1 MIDIQTQAEQQLRKL
16 LCSAVEKAKDNGE
29 LIQAEIPEFVVEI
42 PADSSNGDFATNI
55 AMIGAR
61 FFKQAPKIIAQKIVD
76 NIVLND
82 TYFDRCEIAG
92 PGFINF
98 FLNKTWFGE
107 AIIAVLGEENHYGKT
122 NFGLSKKILV
132 EFVSANP
139 TGPMHIGN
147 ARGGAMGDCLAEILS
162 WAGYSVSREF
172 YVNDAGNQIEKFKK
186 SLSIRYQQLFLG
198 EQAVPLTE
206 DCYQGVDIIQRAKDF
221 ADIYKDKYM
230 GVSEDERRQALV
242 DYALPLNIKGLKT
255 DLFKYKIQYD
265 EWFLESDLHKQG
277 KLYEIVDMLKSRGF
291 VYENGGAVWFKATEF
306 DGEKDEV
313 LIRDNGIPTYFL
325 ADIAYHY
332 NKLVDRGFD
341 KAIDI
346 WGADHHGHVARLKWA
361 LQALEIDPERLDII
375 LMQMV
380 RLVRDGETVKLSKRS
395 GKSITLTSLLDE
407 IPIDAAR
414 FFFNMREASSH
425 FDFDL
430 DLAIEESSKN
440 PVYYVQYAHA
450 RICQILK
457 NLEELGYKPS
467 INSDY
472 ELLNTNEEIELIKAI
487 AKFPSEIIS
496 AACSYNPSRITRFAL
511 DIATLFHK
519 FYTVCKV
526 KGSEEALLN
535 ARLSLC
541 SAVKITLKNVLTIL
555 NISAPE
561 EM

>member
-16 LCSAVEKAKDNGE
+16 LCLALEKAKDNGE
-29 LIQAEIPEFVVEI
+29 LIQAEISDFIVEI
-42 PADSSNGDFATNI
+42 PADPSNGDFATNI
-55 AMIGAR
+55 AMVGAKA
-61 FFKQAPKIIAQKIVD
+61 FKQSPKIIAQKIVD
-76 NIVLND
+76 NVVLDD

-98 FLNKTWFGE
+98 FLNGTWFKE

-122 NFGLSKKILV
+122 NFGLNKKVLV

-147 ARGGAMGDCLAEILS
+147 ARGGAMGDCLSEILS
-162 WAGYSVSREF
+162 WAGYNVSREF

-198 EQAVPLTE
+198 EQAVPLAE
-206 DCYQGVDIIQRAKDF
+206 DCYQGADIIQRAKDF
-221 ADIYKDKYM
+221 SDIYNDKYM
-230 GVSEDERRQALV
+230 NASEDERRQALV
-242 DYALPLNIKGLKT
+242 DYALPLNIEGLKT
-255 DLFKYKIQYD
+255 DLLKYKIQYD
-265 EWFLESDLHKQG
+265 NWFLESDLHKQG
-277 KLYEIVDMLKSRGF
+277 KLYEIVDILKNRGF
-291 VYENGGAVWFKATEF
+291 VYEAGGAVWFKATEF
-306 DGEKDEV
+306 GGEKDEV

-361 LQALEIDPERLDII
+361 LEALGIDSERLDII

-457 NLEELGYKPS
+457 NIEELGYKPS
-467 INSDY
+467 IHSEY
-472 ELLNTNEEIELIKAI
+472 ELLKTKEEIELIKAI
-487 AKFPSEIIS
+487 AKFPSEII
-496 AACSYNPSRITRFAL
+496 AAASSYNPSRITRFAL

-526 KGSEEALLN
+526 KGSEEALLK

-541 SAVKITLKNVLTIL
+541 FAVKITLKNALTVL

>member
-16 LCSAVEKAKDNGE
+16 LCLAVEKAKDNGD
-29 LIQAEIPEFVVEI
+29 LIQAEISEFVVEI

-61 FFKQAPKIIAQKIVD
+61 VFKQAPKMIAQKIVD
-76 NIVLND
+76 NIALDD

-98 FLNKTWFGE
+98 FLNKTWFSE
-107 AIIAVLGEENHYGKT
+107 AIIAVLGEESHYGKT
-122 NFGLSKKILV
+122 NFGLNKKVLV

-147 ARGGAMGDCLAEILS
+147 ARGGAIGDCLSEILS
-162 WAGYSVSREF
+162 WAGYSTSREF

-198 EQAVPLTE
+198 EQAVPLSE
-206 DCYQGVDIIQRAKDF
+206 DCYQGADIIQRAKDF
-221 ADIYKDKYM
+221 ADIHKDKYM
-230 GVSEDERRQALV
+230 NVSEDERRQALV
-242 DYALPLNIKGLKT
+242 EYALPLNISGLKT
-255 DLFKYKIQYD
+255 DLLKYKIQYD
-265 EWFLESDLHKQG
+265 KWFLESDLHKQG
-277 KLYEIVDMLKSRGF
+277 KLYEIVDMLKSRGYI
-291 VYENGGAVWFKATEF
+291 YEDGGAVWFKATEF
-306 DGEKDEV
+306 GGEKDDV

-361 LQALEIDPERLDII
+361 LEALGIDPKRLDII

-414 FFFNMREASSH
+414 FFFNMREANSH

-430 DLAIEESSKN
+430 DLAIEQSSKN

-467 INSDY
+467 INSEY
-472 ELLNTNEEIELIKAI
+472 ELLNTKEEIELIKAI
-487 AKFPSEIIS
+487 AKFPGEII
-496 AACSYNPSRITRFAL
+496 AAASSYNPSRITRFAL

-526 KGSEEALLN
+526 KGSEENLLN

-541 SAVKITLKNVLTIL
+541 SAVKITLKNALTIL

>member
-1 MIDIQTQAEQQLRKL
+1 MIDIQTQAEQQLKKL
-16 LCSAVEKAKDNGE
+16 LLSAVEKAKDNGE
-29 LIQAEIPEFVVEI
+29 LIQAELSEFIVEI

-55 AMIGAR
+55 AMVGAKS
-61 FFKQAPKIIAQKIVD
+61 FKQAPKIIAQKIVD
-76 NIVLND
+76 NIVLDD

-98 FLNKTWFGE
+98 FLNKTWFKE
-107 AIIAVLGEENHYGKT
+107 AVIAVLGEESHYGKT
-122 NFGLSKKILV
+122 NFGMNKKVLV

-147 ARGGAMGDCLAEILS
+147 ARGGAMGDCLSEILS
-162 WAGYSVSREF
+162 WSGYNTSREF

-198 EQAVPLTE
+198 EREIPLTE
-206 DCYQGVDIIQRAKDF
+206 DCYQGADIIQCAKNF
-221 ADIYKDKYM
+221 ADMHKDKYM
-230 GVSEDERRQALV
+230 NVSEEERRQALV
-242 DYALPLNIKGLKT
+242 DYALPLNISGLKT
-255 DLFKYKIQYD
+255 DLLKYKIEYD
-265 EWFLESDLHKQG
+265 NWFLESDLHKQG
-277 KLYEIVDMLKSRGF
+277 KLNEIVDMLKNKGY
-291 VYENGGAVWFKATEF
+291 VYDSDGAVWFKATEF
-306 DGEKDEV
+306 GGEKDEV

-332 NKLVDRGFD
+332 NKLVDRGFE

-361 LQALEIDPERLDII
+361 LEALGIDPKRLDII

-395 GKSITLTSLLDE
+395 GKSITLNSLLDE

-430 DLAIEESSKN
+430 DLAVEESSKN

-457 NLEELGYKPS
+457 NLKELGYKPS
-467 INSDY
+467 IDSEY
-472 ELLNTNEEIELIKAI
+472 ELLETKEEIELIKAI

-526 KGSEEALLN
+526 KGSEDALLN

-541 SAVKITLKNVLTIL
+541 SAVKITLKNALTIL

>member
-16 LCSAVEKAKDNGE
+16 LCLALEKAKDNGE
-29 LIQAEIPEFVVEI
+29 LIQAEISDFIVEI
-42 PADSSNGDFATNI
+42 PADPSNGDFATNI
-55 AMIGAR
+55 AMVGAKV
-61 FFKQAPKIIAQKIVD
+61 FKQSPKIIAQKIVD
-76 NIVLND
+76 NVVLDD

-98 FLNKTWFGE
+98 FLNGTWFKE

-122 NFGLSKKILV
+122 NFGLNKKVLV

-147 ARGGAMGDCLAEILS
+147 ARGGAMGDCLSEILS
-162 WAGYSVSREF
+162 WAGYNTSREF

-206 DCYQGVDIIQRAKDF
+206 DCYQGADITQRAKDF
-221 ADIYKDKYM
+221 SDIYKDKYM
-230 GVSEDERRQALV
+230 NVSEDERRQALV

-255 DLFKYKIQYD
+255 DLLKYKIKYD
-265 EWFLESDLHKQG
+265 NWFLESDLHKQG

-291 VYENGGAVWFKATEF
+291 VYEAGGAVWFKATEF
-306 DGEKDEV
+306 GGEKDEV

-361 LQALEIDPERLDII
+361 LEALGIDSERLDII

-467 INSDY
+467 IHSAY
-472 ELLNTNEEIELIKAI
+472 ELLQTKEEIELIKAI
-487 AKFPSEIIS
+487 AKFPSEIV
-496 AACSYNPSRITRFAL
+496 AAASSYNPSRITRFAL

-526 KGSEEALLN
+526 KGSEEALLK

-541 SAVKITLKNVLTIL
+541 SAVKITLKNALTVL

>member
-16 LCSAVEKAKDNGE
+16 LCLALEKAKDNGE
-29 LIQAEIPEFVVEI
+29 LIQAEISDFIVEM
-42 PADSSNGDFATNI
+42 PADPSNGDFATNI
-55 AMIGAR
+55 AMVGAKA
-61 FFKQAPKIIAQKIVD
+61 FKQSPKIIAQKIVD
-76 NIVLND
+76 NVVLDD

-98 FLNKTWFGE
+98 FLNGTWFKE

-122 NFGLSKKILV
+122 NFGLNKKVLV

-147 ARGGAMGDCLAEILS
+147 ARGGAMGDCLSEILS
-162 WAGYSVSREF
+162 WAGYNVSREF

-198 EQAVPLTE
+198 EQAVPLAE
-206 DCYQGVDIIQRAKDF
+206 DCYQGADIIQRAKDF
-221 ADIYKDKYM
+221 SDIYNDKYM
-230 GVSEDERRQALV
+230 NASEDERRQALV
-242 DYALPLNIKGLKT
+242 DYALPLNIEGLKT
-255 DLFKYKIQYD
+255 DLLKYKIQYD
-265 EWFLESDLHKQG
+265 NWFLESDLHKQG
-277 KLYEIVDMLKSRGF
+277 KLYEIVDMLKNRGF
-291 VYENGGAVWFKATEF
+291 VYEAGGAVWFKATEF
-306 DGEKDEV
+306 GGEKDEV

-361 LQALEIDPERLDII
+361 LEALGIDSERLDII

-457 NLEELGYKPS
+457 NIEELGYKPS
-467 INSDY
+467 IHSEY
-472 ELLNTNEEIELIKAI
+472 ELLKTKEEIELIKAI
-487 AKFPSEIIS
+487 AKFPSEII
-496 AACSYNPSRITRFAL
+496 AAASSYNPSRITRFAL

-526 KGSEEALLN
+526 KGSEEALLK

-541 SAVKITLKNVLTIL
+541 FAVKITLKNALTVL

>member
-16 LCSAVEKAKDNGE
+16 LCLALEKAKDNGE
-29 LIQAEIPEFVVEI
+29 LIQAEISDFIVEI
-42 PADSSNGDFATNI
+42 PADPSNGDFATNI
-55 AMIGAR
+55 AMVGAKA
-61 FFKQAPKIIAQKIVD
+61 FKQSPKIIAQKIVD
-76 NIVLND
+76 NVVLDD

-98 FLNKTWFGE
+98 FLNGTWFKE

-122 NFGLSKKILV
+122 NFGLNKKVLV

-147 ARGGAMGDCLAEILS
+147 ARGGAMGDCLSEILS
-162 WAGYSVSREF
+162 WAGYNVSREF

-198 EQAVPLTE
+198 EQAVPLAE
-206 DCYQGVDIIQRAKDF
+206 DCYQGADIIQRAKDF
-221 ADIYKDKYM
+221 SDIYNDKYM
-230 GVSEDERRQALV
+230 NASEDERRQALV
-242 DYALPLNIKGLKT
+242 DYALPLNIEGLKT
-255 DLFKYKIQYD
+255 DLLKYKIQYD
-265 EWFLESDLHKQG
+265 NWFLESDLHKQG
-277 KLYEIVDMLKSRGF
+277 KLYEIVDMLKNRGF
-291 VYENGGAVWFKATEF
+291 VYEAGGAVWFKATEF
-306 DGEKDEV
+306 GGEKDEV

-361 LQALEIDPERLDII
+361 LEALGIDSERLDII

-457 NLEELGYKPS
+457 NIEELGYKPS
-467 INSDY
+467 IHSEY
-472 ELLNTNEEIELIKAI
+472 ELLKTKEEIELIKAI
-487 AKFPSEIIS
+487 AKFPSEII
-496 AACSYNPSRITRFAL
+496 AAASSYNPSRITRFAL

-526 KGSEEALLN
+526 KGSEEALLK

-541 SAVKITLKNVLTIL
+541 FAVKITLKNALTVL

>member
-16 LCSAVEKAKDNGE
+16 LCLALEKAKDNGE
-29 LIQAEIPEFVVEI
+29 LIQAEISDFIVEI
-42 PADSSNGDFATNI
+42 PADPSNGDFATNI
-55 AMIGAR
+55 AMVGAKA
-61 FFKQAPKIIAQKIVD
+61 FKQSPKIIAQKIVD
-76 NIVLND
+76 NVVLDD

-98 FLNKTWFGE
+98 FLNGTWFKE

-122 NFGLSKKILV
+122 NFGLNKKVLV

-147 ARGGAMGDCLAEILS
+147 ARGGAMGDCLSEILS
-162 WAGYSVSREF
+162 WAGYNVSREF

-198 EQAVPLTE
+198 EQAVPLAE
-206 DCYQGVDIIQRAKDF
+206 DCYQGADIIQRAKDF
-221 ADIYKDKYM
+221 SDIYNDKYM
-230 GVSEDERRQALV
+230 NASEDERRQALV
-242 DYALPLNIKGLKT
+242 DYALPLNIEGLKT
-255 DLFKYKIQYD
+255 DLLKYKIQYD
-265 EWFLESDLHKQG
+265 NWFLESDLHKQG
-277 KLYEIVDMLKSRGF
+277 KLYEIVDMLKNRGF
-291 VYENGGAVWFKATEF
+291 VYEAGGAVWFKATEF
-306 DGEKDEV
+306 GGEKDEV

-361 LQALEIDPERLDII
+361 LEALGIDSERLDII

-440 PVYYVQYAHA
+440 PVYYVRYAHA

-457 NLEELGYKPS
+457 NIEELGYKPS
-467 INSDY
+467 IHSEY
-472 ELLNTNEEIELIKAI
+472 ELLKTKEEIELIKAI
-487 AKFPSEIIS
+487 AKFPSEII
-496 AACSYNPSRITRFAL
+496 AAASSYNPSRITRFAL

-526 KGSEEALLN
+526 KGSEEALLK

-541 SAVKITLKNVLTIL
+541 FAVKITLKNALTVL

>member
-16 LCSAVEKAKDNGE
+16 LCLALDKAKDNGE
-29 LIQAEIPEFVVEI
+29 LIQAEISDFIVEI
-42 PADSSNGDFATNI
+42 PADPSNGDFATNI
-55 AMIGAR
+55 AMVGAKA
-61 FFKQAPKIIAQKIVD
+61 FKQSPKIIAQKIVD
-76 NIVLND
+76 NVVLDD

-98 FLNKTWFGE
+98 FLNGTWFKE
-107 AIIAVLGEENHYGKT
+107 AIIAVLGEENHYGRT
-122 NFGLSKKILV
+122 NFGLNKKVLV

-147 ARGGAMGDCLAEILS
+147 ARGGAMGDCLSEILS
-162 WAGYSVSREF
+162 WAGYNTSREF

-198 EQAVPLTE
+198 EQAVVLTE
-206 DCYQGVDIIQRAKDF
+206 DCYQGADITQRAKDF

-230 GVSEDERRQALV
+230 NVSEDERRQALV

-255 DLFKYKIQYD
+255 DLLKYKIKYD
-265 EWFLESDLHKQG
+265 NWFLESDLHKQG
-277 KLYEIVDMLKSRGF
+277 KLHEIVDMLKSRGF
-291 VYENGGAVWFKATEF
+291 VYEAGGAVWFKATEF
-306 DGEKDEV
+306 GGEKDEV

-361 LQALEIDPERLDII
+361 LEALGIDSKRLDII

-457 NLEELGYKPS
+457 NLEELGHKPS
-467 INSDY
+467 IHSEY
-472 ELLNTNEEIELIKAI
+472 ELLKTKEEIELIKAI
-487 AKFPSEIIS
+487 AKFPSEII
-496 AACSYNPSRITRFAL
+496 AAASSYNPSRITRFAL

-526 KGSEEALLN
+526 KGSEEALLK

-541 SAVKITLKNVLTIL
+541 SAVKITLKNALTVL

>member
-16 LCSAVEKAKDNGE
+16 LCLAVEKAKDNGE
-29 LIQAEIPEFVVEI
+29 LIQADIPEFVVEI

-61 FFKQAPKIIAQKIVD
+61 VFKQAPKMIAQQIVD
-76 NIVLND
+76 NIVLDD

-98 FLNKTWFGE
+98 FLNKTWFSE
-107 AIIAVLGEENHYGKT
+107 AIIAVLGEESHYGKT
-122 NFGLSKKILV
+122 NFGLNKKVLV

-147 ARGGAMGDCLAEILS
+147 ARGGAIGDCLSEILS
-162 WAGYSVSREF
+162 WAGYSTSREF

-198 EQAVPLTE
+198 EQAVPLSE
-206 DCYQGVDIIQRAKDF
+206 DCYQGADITQRAKDF
-221 ADIYKDKYM
+221 ADIYRDKYM
-230 GVSEDERRQALV
+230 NVSEDERRQALV
-242 DYALPLNIKGLKT
+242 EYALPLNISGLKT
-255 DLFKYKIQYD
+255 DLLKYKIEYD
-265 EWFLESDLHKQG
+265 KWFLESDLHKQG
-277 KLYEIVDMLKSRGF
+277 KLYEIVDMLKSRGYI
-291 VYENGGAVWFKATEF
+291 YEDGGAVWFKATEF
-306 DGEKDEV
+306 GGEKDDV

-361 LQALEIDPERLDII
+361 LEALGIDPKRLDII

-414 FFFNMREASSH
+414 FLFNMREANSH

-467 INSDY
+467 INSEY
-472 ELLNTNEEIELIKAI
+472 ELLNTKEEIELIKAI
-487 AKFPSEIIS
+487 AKFPSEIIA

-526 KGSEEALLN
+526 KGSEENLLN

-541 SAVKITLKNVLTIL
+541 CAVKITLKNALTIL

>member
-1 MIDIQTQAEQQLRKL
+1 MIDIQTQAAQQLRKL

-29 LIQAEIPEFVVEI
+29 LIQADIPEFVVEI

-61 FFKQAPKIIAQKIVD
+61 SFKQSPKMIAQKIVD
-76 NIVLND
+76 NIALDD
-82 TYFDRCEIAG
+82 TFFDRCEIAG

-98 FLNKTWFGE
+98 FLNKTWFSE
-107 AIIAVLGEENHYGKT
+107 AIIAVLGEESHYGKT
-122 NFGLSKKILV
+122 NFGLNKKVLV

-147 ARGGAMGDCLAEILS
+147 ARGGAIGDCLSEILS
-162 WAGYSVSREF
+162 WAGYSTSREF

-206 DCYQGVDIIQRAKDF
+206 DCYQGADITQRAKDF
-221 ADIYKDKYM
+221 ADIHKDKYM
-230 GVSEDERRQALV
+230 NVSEDERRQALV
-242 DYALPLNIKGLKT
+242 EYALPLNISGLKT
-255 DLFKYKIQYD
+255 DLLKYKIQYD
-265 EWFLESDLHKQG
+265 KWFLESDLHKQG
-277 KLYEIVDMLKSRGF
+277 KLYEIVDMLKDRGYI
-291 VYENGGAVWFKATEF
+291 YEDGGAVWFKATEF
-306 DGEKDEV
+306 GGEKDEV

-361 LQALEIDPERLDII
+361 LEALGIDPKRLDII

-414 FFFNMREASSH
+414 FFFNMREANSH

-467 INSDY
+467 INSEY
-472 ELLNTNEEIELIKAI
+472 ELLTTNEEIELIKAI
-487 AKFPSEIIS
+487 AKFPSEIIA

-511 DIATLFHK
+511 DISTLFHK

-526 KGSEEALLN
+526 KGSEDALLN

-541 SAVKITLKNVLTIL
+541 SAVKITLKNALTIL